1 MDVSVTPRRSLL
13 DMKDAD
19 FTDASAF
26 KPDRSRAADAPW
38 PLVKAEAV
46 APPKKKMKAEWP
58 TSVIEKS
65 VNAFVPLPRV
75 RKIIFFAVHA
85 DEWRAR
91 SSGRRS

>member
-1 MDVSVTPRRSLL
+1 
-13 DMKDAD
+13 MKDAD

-75 RKIIFFAVHA
+75 RKISSS
-85 DEWRAR
+85 R
-91 SSGRRS
+91 SMRMSGALAYSGRRS